1 MATRTIKMVDG
12 TKFSG
17 TDSNFTDYDGFIK
30 YGGLFG
36 WTIIYQDM
44 VIYDTTRMSL
54 VEFFHQVSTNLIEFF
69 HQVATNLIEFFR
81 KVMIGIIAITLV
93 WLIVVWGNGSFA
105 SFNNSPLTKKS
116 ARVEERTLQRL
127 FEQSYIDPLTRYIHK
142 HKQDKA
148 REPYVLRVENE
159 RQKRC
164 ASIEKKVRLW
174 QKNRTNLAKLKS
186 RYNYSC
192 PNVVSKFARS
202 LMNG

>member
-1 MATRTIKMVDG
+1 MAIRTIKMVDG

-17 TDSNFTDYDGFIK
+17 SDSNFTDYDGFIK

-54 VEFFHQVSTNLIEFF
+54 VEFFHQV
-69 HQVATNLIEFFR
+69 ATNLIEFFR

-105 SFNNSPLTKKS
+105 SFDNSPLTKKS

-164 ASIEKKVRLW
+164 ARIEKKVRLW
-174 QKNRTNLAKLKS
+174 QKTRANLAKLKS
-186 RYNYSC
+186 GYNYSC
-192 PNVVSKFARS
+192 PKVVSKFARS

>member
-36 WTIIYQDM
+36 WAIIYQDM

-54 VEFFHQVSTNLIEFF
+54 VEFFHQV
-69 HQVATNLIEFFR
+69 ATNLIEFFR
-81 KVMIGIIAITLV
+81 KVMIGIIVITLV

-186 RYNYSC
+186 GYNYSC